1 MKNDLTSFNPDSKGL
16 FFLSLGGIG
25 EIGANC
31 YLYGCDGKWIM
42 IDLGLAFADEKFPG
56 IELLVPNIDFLENIG
71 ENLEAIIISH
81 GHEDHAGALAYFAK
95 KINCPVYAFSFTKL
109 LIENRLKEFGILD
122 QIKII
127 EIESKS
133 KLKLKNF
140 TIDFISTTHSIP
152 QPSAITITTS
162 YGKLLHTADWKID
175 KNPTL
180 GEDFNKKEF
189 QKLGDQGLLALIGDS
204 TNANIPGYSGSEKE
218 VMEEFINVFSRY
230 NKRIVVTCFSSNIA
244 RMKNIIHAAK
254 KNKRKVALVG
264 RSMKKNIEV
273 ARKCGYVADDE
284 IFISEDEAS
293 YIPRENL
300 VIICTG
306 SQGEKRSALF
316 RIAYNSHQHLHL
328 EPEDVV
334 IFSSRDIPGN
344 EKSINNLK
352 NLLIRQRVE
361 IVTADDDL
369 VHVSGHGYADEI
381 KQMYNWTKPYLSI
394 PVHGEPMHLEAHKQ
408 LSYSSQVP
416 FTKILENG
424 KCLKIAPGEP
434 KIVEKFETGKLI
446 VEGKNLYDSES
457 AFIKERRKYSFEGL
471 VLISLIINDDDYSIN
486 KNMLLTLK
494 GLPGIDEENIKNDF
508 KILFIE
514 NYTKL
519 NKDQKSSDLIVSD
532 LVKSSFR
539 KIIKNSIQKKPEIE
553 VHLIRS

>member
-1 MKNDLTSFNPDSKGL
+1 MSNNLQLNDFNEGL
-16 FFLSLGGIG
+16 HFLSLGGIG

-42 IDLGLAFADEKFPG
+42 IDLGLSFADEKFPG
-56 IELLVPNIDFLENIG
+56 VDLLVPKIDHIESLED
-71 ENLEAIIISH
+71 NLEAIIISH
-81 GHEDHAGALAYFAK
+81 GHEDHAGAVAFLAN
-95 KINCPVYAFSFTKL
+95 KIKCPVYASKFAKF
-109 LIENRLKEFGILD
+109 LIENRLKEFNKVEGFTLEEINLEKKLILN
-122 QIKII
+122 
-127 EIESKS
+127 
-133 KLKLKNF
+133 NF
-140 TIDFISTTHSIP
+140 DISFIPTTHSIP
-152 QPSAITITTS
+152 EPTAIVIKTT
-162 YGKLLHTADWKID
+162 YGSLLHTADWKID
-175 KNPTL
+175 HSPTL
-180 GEDFNKKEF
+180 GDSFSKEKF
-189 QKLGDQGLLALIGDS
+189 EKLGNDGLLALIGDS
-204 TNANIPGYSGSEKE
+204 TNANVPGKSESE
-218 VMEEFINVFSRY
+218 NDVRDELTSIFSRFS
-230 NKRIVVTCFSSNIA
+230 NRIVVTCFSSNIA
-244 RMKNIIHAAK
+244 RMKNIIQAAK

-273 ARKCGYVADDE
+273 ARKCGYVSDDE

-486 KNMLLTLK
+486 KNILLTLK